1 MASLDNFRL
10 VVFRAVAEQR
20 SFRKAAEE
28 LYLTQPAVS
37 FQIKALEEDIGV
49 QLFDRTG
56 AQIALTE
63 AGKVLLGYS
72 RQANALFLQAE
83 HEIAAL
89 SGDHAGILAI
99 GASTTIAQYLLPRI
113 LGEFL
118 RSHPRIHPTMISGNT
133 EQIVEAV
140 KNQKIALGLIEG
152 PARSRDIKSEP
163 FLEDELVLIVSA
175 AHEWAELESIPCS
188 EIAAAPLLM
197 RERGS
202 GSRQVVEMEL
212 KRQGIKMNSL
222 RIVMELD
229 STEAIKSAVEAGL
242 GVGFVSRWAIAKDLR
257 LGAHFKIVEVAG
269 LRIQRDFCVA
279 YASGVEPQGV
289 ANEFRRF
296 LFARAGSQRT
306 LKMPVQSLHAVVK
319 SSLQLLG
326 MKPRTPQEY
335 QAGLERCLDDCG
347 RMEGIVAQML
357 TLARVEETGARSQ
370 SSAFRTKMDVCLQ
383 ETAREL
389 ETMAETC
396 GVHIHI
402 SGDSSI
408 EANVDP
414 QQFNLLCTNLLMNSI
429 QHSPVNSEIAVEI
442 SRQGTF
448 SQVTIRDVGDGIAPQ
463 ELSRI
468 FERFSRSD
476 SSRSRK
482 TGGTGLGL
490 AICKAIVDN
499 FHGTIDIQSELNAGT
514 TVTVQLPIA
523 DVIPTPE

>member
-1 MASLDNFRL
+1 MAGFVSDAVTVLLRECSNRSMASLDNFRL

-37 FQIKALEEDIGV
+37 LQIKALEEDLGV

-89 SGDHAGILAI
+89 SGDHAGLLSL
-99 GASTTIAQYLLPRI
+99 GASTTIAQYLLPR
-113 LGEFL
+113 LLSEFL

-140 KNQKIALGLIEG
+140 KKQKIALGLIEG

-188 EIAAAPLLM
+188 EIAVAPLLM

-202 GSRQVVEMEL
+202 GSRQVVEMAL
-212 KRQGIKMNSL
+212 QRQGVKLNTL

-269 LRIQRDFCVA
+269 LRIKRDFCVA
-279 YASGVEPQGV
+279 YTSGVEPQNV

-296 LFARAGSQRT
+296 LFARAGAQRT
-306 LKMPVQSLHAVVK
+306 SKMPVQFSHAVVHK
-319 SSLQLLG
+319 
-326 MKPRTPQEY
+326 K
-335 QAGLERCLDDCG
+335 
-347 RMEGIVAQML
+347 
-357 TLARVEETGARSQ
+357 
-370 SSAFRTKMDVCLQ
+370 
-383 ETAREL
+383 
-389 ETMAETC
+389 
-396 GVHIHI
+396 
-402 SGDSSI
+402 
-408 EANVDP
+408 
-414 QQFNLLCTNLLMNSI
+414 
-429 QHSPVNSEIAVEI
+429 
-442 SRQGTF
+442 
-448 SQVTIRDVGDGIAPQ
+448 
-463 ELSRI
+463 
-468 FERFSRSD
+468 
-476 SSRSRK
+476 RK
-482 TGGTGLGL
+482 
-490 AICKAIVDN
+490 
-499 FHGTIDIQSELNAGT
+499 
-514 TVTVQLPIA
+514 
-523 DVIPTPE
+523 